1 VQKTD
6 IRGAWVSG
14 ASSDLLWGAGLG
26 YGLLFFLML
35 GTGGWLMSVVPPSFM
50 MFLVVLVSM
59 PHYGAT
65 ILRVYERGEDRRRY
79 SLFSKHSTVLL
90 ALLFLWGVRDV
101 AVGSLLFTLYLTWSP
116 WHYTG
121 QNYGIALLFLGRH
134 GIPLDPRAKALL
146 RSSFWLS
153 YAVTFLFI
161 HSPYTFD
168 PFRSVQVRFLSLNLP
183 AMVADVGIFV
193 TLLGYGVTTA
203 VVIASLLRA
212 GGRRAAPALV
222 LIGTQSLWFVVPAVV
237 KNWLPYVRFPILT
250 SAYDGYAFSWIAL
263 GHAAQYLW
271 ITAFFARS
279 TKRSTSTASFYLKT
293 LMAGSAVWAVPL
305 VVFAPGLIGK
315 LPYDVGLA
323 AVTAAVVNLHHF
335 VLDGA
340 IWKLRDSRVGRVL
353 LGPAEGAS
361 TPLTGVEK
369 GSRLRWPLATA
380 GVFSLALL
388 LFAHAISVFDLGGS
402 LERRDIGRAETAVER
417 LAHLGQDSPNSRL
430 QVGTLAMIAGDPARA
445 ARHFEAG
452 VKLYPTSAGWTG
464 LGEARESLGAST
476 EAIEAFEK
484 AIVLDPGN
492 QRAQLHLALNCVE
505 TGQLDR
511 ARTIL
516 RERSRGDRSLADRQL
531 RQRVEKLLAES

>member
-14 ASSDLLWGAGLG
+14 PSSDLLWGAGLG

-35 GTGGWLMSVVPPSFM
+35 GTGGWVMSVVPPSFM

-65 ILRVYERGEDRRRY
+65 ILRVYERGEDRRTY
-79 SLFSKHSTVLL
+79 SLFSTHSTVLL

-101 AVGSLLFTLYLTWSP
+101 SVGSLLFTLYLTWSP

-134 GIPLDPRAKALL
+134 GIALDPRTKALL
-146 RSSFWLS
+146 RHSFWLS

-168 PFRSVQVRFLSLNLP
+168 PFPAVQVRFLSLNLP
-183 AMVADVGIFV
+183 SMVSDLGIFL
-193 TLLGYGVTTA
+193 TLLGYGAMTA
-203 VVIASLLRA
+203 VVIARLLRA
-212 GGRRAAPALV
+212 GGRLATPALV
-222 LIGTQSLWFVVPAVV
+222 LIGTQCLWFVVPAVV
-237 KNWLPYVRFPILT
+237 RNWLPYVRFPILT
-250 SAYDGYAFSWIAL
+250 SPYDGYAFSWVAL

-271 ITAFFARS
+271 IAAFFARS
-279 TKRSTSTASFYLKT
+279 TKRSASTSSFYVKT
-293 LMAGSAVWAVPL
+293 LMAGSAVWALPL
-305 VVFAPGLIGK
+305 LVFAPGLLGK
-315 LPYDVGLA
+315 LPYDIGLA
-323 AVTAAVVNLHHF
+323 SVTAAVVNLHHF

-353 LGPAEGAS
+353 LGRAEGAS
-361 TPLTGVEK
+361 TLESLERGF
-369 GSRLRWPLATA
+369 RLRWPLAAA
-380 GVFSLALL
+380 GVFSITLL
-388 LFAHAISVFDLGGS
+388 LFAHALSVFDLGTS
-402 LERRDIGRAETAVER
+402 LERRDIGRAETALER
-417 LAHLGQDSPNSRL
+417 LAHIGQDSPNSRL
-430 QVGTLAMIAGDPARA
+430 QVGTLALIAGDPARA

-452 VKLYPTSAGWTG
+452 VKLYPTSAGWTR
-464 LGEARESLGAST
+464 LGEARESLGASA
-476 EAIEAFEK
+476 EAIEAFEN

-492 QRAQLHLALNCVE
+492 QRAQLHLALNCIE
-505 TGQLDR
+505 SGQLDR

-516 RERSRGDRSLADRQL
+516 RERGGMDRSLDDRRL
-531 RQRVEKLLAES
+531 RERVEKLLAES